1 MSPETMAGLFG
12 ILGALLGGLISW
24 WLQKDR
30 ASTDLRIALQ
40 AVKTEH
46 MAETTAR
53 HFLQHKGY
61 TDRSFELLRER
72 LGGFDDDELRR
83 ILVRAGA
90 IRYIRRDGTEFWRLL
105 SREEEA
111 IARAKARRDA
121 VEPSEG
127 DGHHP
132 VS

>member
-111 IARAKARRDA
+111 IARAKARQQA
-121 VEPSEG
+121 LGSSEDDSG
-127 DGHHP
+127 A
-132 VS
+132 

>member
-1 MSPETMAGLFG
+1 MSPETLAGLFG
-12 ILGALLGGLISW
+12 ILGALVGGLISW

-30 ASTDLRIALQ
+30 ASTDLRIALES
-40 AVKTEH
+40 VKTEH

-90 IRYIRRDGTEFWRLL
+90 IRYIRRDGSEFWRLL
-105 SREEEA
+105 AREGEA
-111 IARAKARRDA
+111 IARAKARREA
-121 VEPSEG
+121 VESSE
-127 DGHHP
+127 DDADR
-132 VS
+132 

>member
-90 IRYIRRDGTEFWRLL
+90 IRYIRRDGSEFWRLL

-111 IARAKARRDA
+111 IARAKARREA

-127 DGHHP
+127 DGDHP